1 MPSPSFYHSTPWIN
15 VSTKSLISCLK
26 DSTDDNTFTPELR
39 FTEFKDGWRKTKLGQ
54 LGNFKGGG
62 TPDSTNSTYWNGNTP
77 WISSSDIID
86 DNIHNINI
94 SRFLTEKA
102 IQDSA
107 TKLIPVNSVLIVSRV
122 GIGKFA
128 VTKENLCTSQDF
140 TNLVTTE
147 NAYFLAYYFTSRQ
160 KRFVRLSQGTSIKGF
175 TSQDVRNMSFALP
188 SLPEQTKIA
197 AFLSKVDKKIQK
209 QQSLIEQLEQ
219 LKKGYMQRLFSQEIR
234 FTTDN
239 GSPYPDWTKRKL
251 GEVGTFIS
259 GVGFPNIEQGGADG
273 IPFLKVSDMNSPLNK
288 KRITAAN
295 NYVNQ
300 EQISRLKYKPIMKD
314 SIIFAKV
321 GAAVFLERKRVTSN
335 FLIDNNMMSYTP
347 NGYIGFFKY
356 LFDTVRLSKY
366 AQTGALPSYNA
377 GDLKTIK
384 VNLPSLPEQTKIA
397 DFLSALDKKIEIAQ
411 QQLESTQT
419 FKKALLQ
426 KMFV

>member
-1 MPSPSFYHSTPWIN
+1 MS
-15 VSTKSLISCLK
+15 LK
-26 DSTDDNTFTPELR
+26 DLYYPELR
-39 FTEFKDGWRKTKLGQ
+39 FSEFKDMWEEKRLEEVAKITMGQSPDSTSYNNLHIGLPLIQGNADILNRVSIPRQWTSKPTKICELSDILLTVRAPVGAVGKSQHKACIGRGISAIRNKETSNLEFLFQLLLWYEPYWMKLGQ
-54 LGNFKGGG
+54 G
-62 TPDSTNSTYWNGNTP
+62 STFAA
-77 WISSSDIID
+77 ISGKDIK
-86 DNIHNINI
+86 NI
-94 SRFLTEKA
+94 SF
-102 IQDSA
+102 
-107 TKLIPVNSVLIVSRV
+107 
-122 GIGKFA
+122 F
-128 VTKENLCTSQDF
+128 F
-140 TNLVTTE
+140 
-147 NAYFLAYYFTSRQ
+147 
-160 KRFVRLSQGTSIKGF
+160 
-175 TSQDVRNMSFALP
+175 P

-197 AFLSKVDKKIQK
+197 AFLSKVDEKIEK

-234 FTTDN
+234 FAKDD
-239 GSPYPDWTKRKL
+239 GSLYPDWTKRKL
-251 GEVGTFIS
+251 SEVGTFIS
-259 GVGFPNIEQGGADG
+259 GVGFPNSEQGGSDG

-321 GAAVFLERKRVTSN
+321 GAAVFLERKRVASN

-356 LFDTVRLSKY
+356 FFDTVRLSKY

-384 VNLPSLPEQTKIA
+384 INLPTLPEQTKIA
-397 DFLSALDKKIEIAQ
+397 CFLSSLDKKIETAQ
-411 QQLESTQT
+411 QQLEASQT
-419 FKKALLQ
+419 LKKALLQ